1 MTVLTSIKFEL
12 YNILAF
18 RALLKARAAATE
30 ELASKKQHLDS
41 LVGLSIAGKTHT
53 SGGFFGGGGKPLPE
67 AMGEAKQMYGDVYV
81 VVDMMTKA
89 LVLTRDQS
97 RNFAPKS
104 YLSTKRKTDLA

>member
-1 MTVLTSIKFEL
+1 MTVLVSIKFEL

-18 RALLKARAAATE
+18 RALLKARATAAE
-30 ELASKKQHLDS
+30 ELRSKKQHLDS

-67 AMGEAKQMYGDVYV
+67 AMGEAKQIYGDAYV

-89 LVLTRDQS
+89 LVFTGDHGFNFTPTR
-97 RNFAPKS
+97 
-104 YLSTKRKTDLA
+104 YLSTKRWTTLT